1 MGKEWRLSALSAPT
15 APTHRSDDLVGDHI
29 GMRQDVVGREAEHH
43 PPLPDKP
50 ILTPSVVPEHL
61 RLAVEFAAVDL
72 DDDPRLLIDEITRV
86 RTDRVVGLERTTAEA
101 ELSTEYPLGFRRGA
115 EGRMA

>member
-1 MGKEWRLSALSAPT
+1 M
-15 APTHRSDDLVGDHI
+15 
-29 GMRQDVVGREAEHH
+29 
-43 PPLPDKP
+43 
-50 ILTPSVVPEHL
+50 
-61 RLAVEFAAVDL
+61 EFAAVDL

-86 RTDRVVGLERTTAEA
+86 RTDRVVGPGRTTAEA